1 MDLQQLKK
9 LFPTLEEDLYRKIIE
24 HATVKHVKAGEAL
37 LRVGQT
43 IRSAMLII
51 DGVVKLY
58 REDEE
63 GKEFF
68 IYHLD
73 AGQACSLSMV
83 CAAKHETSEV
93 LAKALTDATVLA
105 IPLEYMDQWM
115 SKYKSWYQFV
125 ISSYRNRFEE
135 LLKTIDAI
143 AFNGMDER
151 LEYYLKKQVEK
162 LGTNLKI
169 THQEI
174 ANDLNSSREVISRL
188 LKKMEAK
195 QWLVIH
201 RNSIE
206 WIKKDWCGCV
216 TYINYDLT
224 LSLKF
229 KSIDLINCF
238 ISIKVYVECRK
249 KLEYLNCSV

>member
-1 MDLQQLKK
+1 MGTPIVLPYAISCSSMNKNNLKI
-9 LFPTLEEDLYRKIIE
+9 LFPNFEEGLYEEILK
-24 HATVKHVKAGEAL
+24 HGTVKEVRAGETL
-37 LRVGQT
+37 LKVGQT
-43 IRSAMLII
+43 IRSTMLII
-51 DGVVKLY
+51 DGLVKLY
-58 REDEE
+58 REDDQ

-93 LAKALTDATVLA
+93 LARALTDATVLS
-105 IPLEYMDQWM
+105 IPLGYMDQWM

-125 ISSYRNRFEE
+125 ITSYRNRFEE

-143 AFNGMDER
+143 AFTGMDER

-162 LGTNLKI
+162 LGNNLKI

-195 QWLVIH
+195 GWLTIH

-206 WIKKDWCGCV
+206 WMPP
-216 TYINYDLT
+216 
-224 LSLKF
+224 
-229 KSIDLINCF
+229 
-238 ISIKVYVECRK
+238 ISKGEK
-249 KLEYLNCSV
+249 

>member
-1 MDLQQLKK
+1 MNIQTLKT
-9 LFPTLEEDLYRKIIE
+9 LFPNLEEGLHNEILE
-24 HATVKHVKAGEAL
+24 HGTIKEVKAGETL
-37 LRVGQT
+37 LKVGQT
-43 IRSAMLII
+43 IRSTMLII
-51 DGVVKLY
+51 DGLVKLY
-58 REDEE
+58 REDDE

-68 IYHLD
+68 IYHLN

-93 LAKALTDATVLA
+93 LAKALTDATILA
-105 IPLEYMDQWM
+105 IPLEFMDQWM

-125 ISSYRNRFEE
+125 ITSYRNRFEE

-143 AFNGMDER
+143 AFTGMDER

-162 LGTNLKI
+162 LGNNLKI

-195 QWLVIH
+195 AWLVIH

-206 WIKKDWCGCV
+206 WIKKD
-216 TYINYDLT
+216 
-224 LSLKF
+224 
-229 KSIDLINCF
+229 
-238 ISIKVYVECRK
+238 
-249 KLEYLNCSV
+249 

>member
-1 MDLQQLKK
+1 MDVNSLKQ
-9 LFPTLEEDLYRKIIE
+9 LFPTLEEGLYDELVE
-24 HATVKHVKAGEAL
+24 HGTIKQVKAGEAL
-37 LRVGQT
+37 LKVGQT
-43 IRSAMLII
+43 IRSTMLIL
-51 DGVVKLY
+51 DGLVKLY

-115 SKYKSWYQFV
+115 GKYKSWYQFV
-125 ISSYRNRFEE
+125 ITSYRSRFEE

-143 AFNGMDER
+143 AFTNMDQR
-151 LEYYLKKQVEK
+151 LEEYIKKQVVR
-162 LGTNLKI
+162 LGNNLKM
-169 THQEI
+169 THQDI
-174 ANDLNSSREVISRL
+174 ATDLNSSREVISRL

-195 QWLVIH
+195 GWLIIH

-206 WIKKDWCGCV
+206 WIKNPNQKEEL
-216 TYINYDLT
+216 YH
-224 LSLKF
+224 
-229 KSIDLINCF
+229 
-238 ISIKVYVECRK
+238 
-249 KLEYLNCSV
+249 

>member
-1 MDLQQLKK
+1 MDALQLKQ
-9 LFPTLEEDLYRKIIE
+9 LFPNLEEGLYKEII
-24 HATVKHVKAGEAL
+24 KHGTIKEVKAGETL
-37 LRVGQT
+37 LKVGQT
-43 IRSAMLII
+43 IRSTMLILN
-51 DGVVKLY
+51 GLVKLY
-58 REDEE
+58 REDND

-125 ISSYRNRFEE
+125 ITSYRNRFEE

-143 AFNGMDER
+143 AFTGMDER

-162 LGTNLKI
+162 LGNNLKI

-195 QWLVIH
+195 SWLVIH

-206 WIKKDWCGCV
+206 WIKKD
-216 TYINYDLT
+216 
-224 LSLKF
+224 
-229 KSIDLINCF
+229 
-238 ISIKVYVECRK
+238 
-249 KLEYLNCSV
+249 

>member
-1 MDLQQLKK
+1 MDALQLKI
-9 LFPTLEEDLYRKIIE
+9 LFPNLEEGLYNE
-24 HATVKHVKAGEAL
+24 MVKHGTIKEVKAGETL
-37 LRVGQT
+37 LKVGQT
-43 IRSAMLII
+43 IRSTMLILN
-51 DGVVKLY
+51 GLVKLY
-58 REDEE
+58 REDND

-125 ISSYRNRFEE
+125 ITSYRNRFEE

-143 AFNGMDER
+143 AFTGMDER

-162 LGTNLKI
+162 LGNNLKI

-188 LKKMEAK
+188 LKKMETK
-195 QWLVIH
+195 NWLVIH

-206 WIKKDWCGCV
+206 WIK
-216 TYINYDLT
+216 
-224 LSLKF
+224 
-229 KSIDLINCF
+229 
-238 ISIKVYVECRK
+238 E
-249 KLEYLNCSV
+249 

>member
-1 MDLQQLKK
+1 MDLQQL
-9 LFPTLEEDLYRKIIE
+9 FPTLEKPLLEELVT
-24 HATVKHVKAGEAL
+24 HGTVKKVTAGDIL

-43 IRSAMLII
+43 IRSIMLIL
-51 DGVVKLY
+51 DGLVKLY
-58 REDEE
+58 REDED

-83 CAAKHETSEV
+83 CAAKHETSEI
-93 LAKALTDATVLA
+93 LAKALTDSTILI
-105 IPLEYMDQWM
+105 IPLEFMEKWM
-115 SKYKSWYQFV
+115 IRYKSWYQFV
-125 ISSYRNRFEE
+125 ITSYRNRFQE

-143 AFNGMDER
+143 AFNSMDER
-151 LEYYLKKQVEK
+151 LEFYLKNQVIK
-162 LGTNLKI
+162 MGKNLKI

-195 QWLVIH
+195 NWLIIH

-206 WIKKDWCGCV
+206 W
-216 TYINYDLT
+216 
-224 LSLKF
+224 LKNDS
-229 KSIDLINCF
+229 SI
-238 ISIKVYVECRK
+238 S
-249 KLEYLNCSV
+249 

>member
-1 MDLQQLKK
+1 MDINHIKK
-9 LFPTLEEDLYRKIIE
+9 LFPGLEDELYTEIQQ
-24 HATVKHVKAGEAL
+24 HASIKEVKAGDTM

-43 IRSAMLII
+43 IRSTMLIL
-51 DGVVKLY
+51 DGIVKLY

-68 IYHLD
+68 IYHLN

-83 CAAKHETSEV
+83 CAAKYESSEV

-105 IPLEYMDQWM
+105 IPLAFMDQWM

-125 ISSYRNRFEE
+125 ITQYRSRFEE

-143 AFNGMDER
+143 AFTNMDER
-151 LEYYLKKQVEK
+151 LENYLQKQAET
-162 LGTNLKI
+162 LGSTLKM
-169 THQEI
+169 THQDI

-195 QWLVIH
+195 GWLIIH

-206 WIKKDWCGCV
+206 WTKKA
-216 TYINYDLT
+216 
-224 LSLKF
+224 
-229 KSIDLINCF
+229 
-238 ISIKVYVECRK
+238 
-249 KLEYLNCSV
+249 

>member
-1 MDLQQLKK
+1 MDKNKLKQ
-9 LFPTLEEDLYRKIIE
+9 LFPDLEEGLYNE
-24 HATVKHVKAGEAL
+24 LVKHGIVKEVKAGETL
-37 LRVGQT
+37 LKVGQT
-43 IRSAMLII
+43 IRSTMLIL
-51 DGVVKLY
+51 DGLIKLY
-58 REDEE
+58 REDDE

-83 CAAKHETSEV
+83 CAAKHETSEI

-105 IPLEYMDQWM
+105 IPLEYMEQWM

-125 ISSYRNRFEE
+125 ITSYRSRFEE

-143 AFNGMDER
+143 AFTGMDER

-162 LGTNLKI
+162 LGNNLKI

-195 QWLVIH
+195 EWLVIH

-206 WIKKDWCGCV
+206 WTKKD
-216 TYINYDLT
+216 
-224 LSLKF
+224 
-229 KSIDLINCF
+229 
-238 ISIKVYVECRK
+238 
-249 KLEYLNCSV
+249 

>member
-1 MDLQQLKK
+1 MDIKRLKQ
-9 LFPTLEEDLYRKIIE
+9 LFPFLEEGLYKELLTHGTIKE
-24 HATVKHVKAGEAL
+24 VKAGEIL
-37 LRVGQT
+37 LKVGQT
-43 IRSAMLII
+43 IRSTMLIL
-51 DGVVKLY
+51 DGLVKLY
-58 REDEE
+58 REDNE

-83 CAAKHETSEV
+83 CAAKHETSEI

-125 ISSYRNRFEE
+125 ITSYRNRFEE

-143 AFNGMDER
+143 AFSGMDER

-162 LGTNLKI
+162 LGDHVKI

-188 LKKMEAK
+188 LKKMETK
-195 QWLVIH
+195 NWLSIH

-206 WIKKDWCGCV
+206 WIKKD
-216 TYINYDLT
+216 
-224 LSLKF
+224 
-229 KSIDLINCF
+229 
-238 ISIKVYVECRK
+238 
-249 KLEYLNCSV
+249 